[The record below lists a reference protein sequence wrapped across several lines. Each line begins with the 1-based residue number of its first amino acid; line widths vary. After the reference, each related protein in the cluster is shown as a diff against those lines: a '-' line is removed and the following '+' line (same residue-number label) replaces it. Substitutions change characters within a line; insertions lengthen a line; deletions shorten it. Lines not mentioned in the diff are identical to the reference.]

1 VTAGVPS
8 PIPIAP
14 PQPPPRPVR
23 VAERLLPNGLRVMA
37 LRKPG
42 VPLAT
47 LRLQLPFAG
56 RDPAHRARAE
66 LLSETMLM
74 GTATRGATELASAIQ
89 RLGGSLGV
97 DADADHLGLSGS
109 VLSANLGPFMALLAE
124 VLTTAAYREAEV
136 EGERE
141 RLVQKLVIARSQPG
155 VVAREALL
163 RRLHPGHPYGHELPA
178 AEDVLAT
185 SPSDLRSLHRRRVGP
200 AGAVLVVVG
209 DVQPASALRL
219 LEGVL
224 AGWAST
230 GGPVRLPRVPS
241 TEPGPVLLV
250 DRPGAAQTNIRMA
263 APGLPRSDPDH
274 AALDLANVMF
284 GGYFSSR
291 LVANIRERNGY
302 SYSPRSTLEHPRAA
316 PRLVVS
322 ADVGTEVTA
331 PALVETWYE
340 LGRMAAGTVSEGELD
355 SARRYAAG
363 LLALGSSSQ
372 AGLASLIARLAMD
385 GIGPDYLR
393 SYPRALSRVT
403 VEQVHRV
410 ARAHLGPARAATVLV
425 GDAGRIG
432 DGVGALAEVDVQR
445 ERRRRPAR
453 GRGHR

>member
-56 RDPAHRARAE
+56 RDAAHRARAE

-109 VLSANLGPFMALLAE
+109 VLSANLGPFLALLAE
-124 VLTTAAYREAEV
+124 VLTTAAYRVAEV

-163 RRLHPGHPYGHELPA
+163 GRLHPGHPYGHELPA
-178 AEDVLAT
+178 AEDVLAI
-185 SPSDLRSLHRRRVGP
+185 SPSGLRSLHRRRVGP

-209 DVQPASALRL
+209 DVQPASALRR
-219 LEGVL
+219 LEEAL

-230 GGPVRLPRVPS
+230 GRLVRLPRVPP
-241 TEPGPVLLV
+241 TEPGPVVLV

-274 AALDLANVMF
+274 AALDLANVVF

-302 SYSPRSTLEHPRAA
+302 SYSPRSALEHPRAA

-331 PALVETWYE
+331 PALVEIWYE
-340 LGRMAAGTVSEGELD
+340 LGRMAAGTVSEGELE

-372 AGLASLIARLAMD
+372 AGLASLIARLAME

-410 ARAHLGPARAATVLV
+410 ARAHLGPTRAVTVLV

-432 DGVGALAEVDVQR
+432 EGVGALVEVDVQR
-445 ERRRRPAR
+445 DRRRRPAR